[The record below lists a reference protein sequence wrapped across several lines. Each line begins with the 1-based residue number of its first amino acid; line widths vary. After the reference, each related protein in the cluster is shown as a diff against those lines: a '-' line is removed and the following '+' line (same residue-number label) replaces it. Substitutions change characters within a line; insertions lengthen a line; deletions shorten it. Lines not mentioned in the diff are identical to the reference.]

1 MILKDTADNFQLD
14 NPILEENEFGI
25 ETDTGKT
32 KIGDGIENWN
42 DLPYSNLIITTAS
55 EFRTSNPI
63 LALGLMGIEFDTN
76 KSKVGDGTTAW
87 NDLPYLNIATAA
99 RHNLLQARL
108 NQILGNGAGQSGYG
122 QGITNY
128 GSPLS
133 SYQVSNLP
141 DSNRN
146 IISANDVNSLYADMV
161 RARFHQTGAA
171 PVSIAQVT
179 TEENT
184 IAANISSKL
193 DDSGTFDE
201 DEEGFK
207 KGIVDY
213 ENLMDDI
220 ELDKFQMDPSQS
232 KTESAVSSTRSI
244 PWNGIIFH
252 EFTVSFIDE
261 DHRRHF
267 FNSGGE
273 IRIKSSIN
281 GPVSTKGQDWED
293 FLEDVDKV
301 RINYNNTVNDGSI
314 ENVITT
320 PLGNYQ
326 LTGEYEIVF
335 EGLSE
340 GNIDPIYKNN
350 RYRIYARFITPSEI
364 QFKVEYNDVSTG
376 NVLDINVDGILTNT
390 VDIYRADSIYV
401 SVPKPISV
409 TNIGLATFATP
420 EPIYSLS
427 ASSPAVAEGSSVT
440 INLTTVNVSNGQLV
454 PYEISG
460 VTSADIGGVS
470 LSGNFQ
476 VLNNSASIV
485 INVANDLLLESN
497 DTEVMTVSLTN
508 GSSNVSVNIID
519 TTPDPVYSLTSSDTA
534 VYEGFSITFDL
545 AVQNLPDG
553 TEIPYTI
560 SGVTSADIDGEPLVK
575 NFTID
580 ANGEDS
586 LTLPLTLDN
595 FEEAETLTL
604 SLDNTSTSVSVD
616 ILDASYT
623 LLSSNSS
630 PTEGD
635 TINIT
640 LITDTVPNGT
650 VIPYTITGVS
660 ANDIDIALTGSFT
673 VQQNTD
679 QISVKFTADILVDPG
694 EQFNLSLDN
703 GKASITLTV
712 ADNPLPTS
720 TNRTCIAI
728 IDESS
733 RGGYDPSASTLS
745 ANWNEFRNN
754 WPDRPFYLL
763 QPNIELFN
771 NRKYSPSAIDML
783 RVPSA
788 YQSDPIAYGPTEVR
802 RDYGRTSAVSDWY
815 TLCNLDQL
823 PDGSDLAL
831 FIDTSGSMTLDTVRA
846 SYNLFD
852 QKIKAR
858 NMNII
863 RVFNSNEN
871 WILPFNTILDP

>member
-1 MILKDTADNFQLD
+1 MILKDTKANFQLD
-14 NPILEENEFGI
+14 NPILEAGDFGI

-32 KIGDGIENWN
+32 KIGDGITAWN

-63 LALGLMGIEFDTN
+63 LALGIMGIEIDTN
-76 KSKVGDGTTAW
+76 KSKVGDGITAW

-108 NQILGNGAGQSGYG
+108 NQILGKGAGKSGYG
-122 QGITNY
+122 QGITGY
-128 GSPLS
+128 GPSLA

-171 PVSIAQVT
+171 PVSIAEIS

-184 IAANISSKL
+184 IAENTSSIVT
-193 DDSGTFDE
+193 DNGINPDS
-201 DEEGFK
+201 EGSK
-207 KGIVDY
+207 KGIIDY

-220 ELDKFQMDPSQS
+220 ELDKFQMHSSQS
-232 KTESAVSSTRSI
+232 ITDLAVSSTRSI

-252 EFTVSFIDE
+252 EFTISFNDE

-273 IRIKSSIN
+273 IRIASSIN
-281 GPVSTKGQDWED
+281 GPVSTKGQDWEN
-293 FLEDVDKV
+293 FLEDIGKV
-301 RINYNNTVNDGSI
+301 RINYNSTVNDGSI
-314 ENVITT
+314 ENEITT
-320 PLGNYQ
+320 SLGNYE
-326 LTGEYEIVF
+326 LTGAYEVIY
-335 EGLSE
+335 EGLSK
-340 GNIDPIYKNN
+340 GNIDPIYQNN
-350 RYRIYARFITPSEI
+350 RYRIYARFTSPSEI
-364 QFKVEYNDVSTG
+364 QFKAEYNDVSTG
-376 NVLDINVDGILTNT
+376 NILDINVDGILTNT
-390 VDIYRADSIYV
+390 VEIYRAGSIYV
-401 SVPKPISV
+401 SVPSPISV

-427 ASSPAVAEGSSVT
+427 ASSPAVAEGDSVT
-440 INLTTVNVSNGQLV
+440 INLTTVNVPNGQLV
-454 PYEISG
+454 PYNIQD
-460 VTSADIGGVS
+460 VTSADISGAS

-485 INVANDLLLESN
+485 INVANDLLLEGN
-497 DTEVMTVSLTN
+497 DTEVMTVNLIN
-508 GSSNVSVNIID
+508 GSSSVSVNIID
-519 TTPDPVYSLTSSDTA
+519 TTPDPIYSLTASDTA
-534 VYEGFSITFDL
+534 VYEGFSVTFDL
-545 AVQNLPDG
+545 NVQNLPSNSQ
-553 TEIPYTI
+553 IPYTI
-560 SGVTSADIDGEPLVK
+560 SGITSADIDGEPLVG

-586 LTLPLTLDN
+586 LTLLLTLDD
-595 FEEAETLTL
+595 FEESEILTL
-604 SLDNTSTSVSVD
+604 SLDNTVISASVD

-630 PTEGD
+630 PKEGD

-640 LITDTVPNGT
+640 LITDTVPDGT
-650 VIPYTITGVS
+650 VIPYTISGVS
-660 ANDIDIALTGSFT
+660 ASDIDIALTGSFT

-679 QISVKFTADILVDPG
+679 QISVKFASDAVIDPD
-694 EQFNLSLDN
+694 EQFTLSLDN
-703 GKASITLTV
+703 NRASITLTIT
-712 ADNPLPTS
+712 DDPLPTS
-720 TNRTCIAI
+720 ANRTCIAI

-733 RGGYDPSASTLS
+733 TGGYDPSAALLS
-745 ANWNEFRNN
+745 ANWTNFRNN

-763 QPNIELFN
+763 QPNIELN
-771 NRKYSPSAIDML
+771 GTRKYSPSAINML

-802 RDYGRTSAVSDWY
+802 RDYGNTTAVSDWY

-863 RVFNSNEN
+863 RVFNGNEN